1 LRTAVEVVVSG
12 SWSGNEV
19 QRLGHHVSRAQDEVL
34 TELLSAL
41 GAVAQAE
48 LRVTVTA
55 PGGIKTDNLKV
66 AIENARAVGVRIE
79 VR

>member
-1 LRTAVEVVVSG
+1 MTCSG
-12 SWSGNEV
+12 SDITFP
-19 QRLGHHVSRAQDEVL
+19 RAQDEVL

-41 GAVAQAE
+41 GASATAE

-55 PGGIKTDNLKV
+55 PDGIKADNLKV